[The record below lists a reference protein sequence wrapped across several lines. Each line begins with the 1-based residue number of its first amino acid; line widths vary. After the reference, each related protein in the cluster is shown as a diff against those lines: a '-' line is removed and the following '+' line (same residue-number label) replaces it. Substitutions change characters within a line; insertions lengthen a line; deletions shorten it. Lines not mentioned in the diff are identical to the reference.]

1 MAWPEDKGK
10 YTWDAYPRIDTAE
23 CCEDFDLIG
32 SLWTNLNN
40 INQDV
45 QAGNLYAI
53 IQEDDES
60 GSCWVGIWK
69 PRERHGSPNCN
80 CESLRYALSLAEEEI
95 EYLKAGAEAWRKANF
110 SKRDAFEDEVENTE
124 NLRDM
129 IDDLEAGNVYGIR
142 DANIDDLKD
151 RIDDLEA
158 ENKILREGV
167 KLLSIWED
175 ECERNE
181 TLERQLRLA
190 AVEYANLLADIE
202 DVVTGAIDR
211 LDHFG
216 TIAEGDDD

>member
-10 YTWDAYPRIDTAE
+10 YTWDAYPRVDTVE
-23 CCEDFDLIG
+23 CCSDFDLIG
-32 SLWTNLNN
+32 SLWTNLNS
-40 INQDV
+40 INQAV

-80 CESLRYALSLAEEEI
+80 CESLRHALSLAEEEI

-110 SKRDAFEDEVENTE
+110 SKRDAFEDEVENSE
-124 NLRDM
+124 NLRD
-129 IDDLEAGNVYGIR
+129 
-142 DANIDDLKD
+142 K
-151 RIDDLEA
+151 IDDLEA
-158 ENKILREGV
+158 ENKILREDTTLLFREGV
-167 KLLSIWED
+167 KILSLWED
-175 ECERNE
+175 ECERSE
-181 TLERQLRLA
+181 SLERQLRLA
-190 AVEYANLLADIE
+190 AVEYAELLASME

-216 TIAEGDDD
+216 TIGEEDND